1 MLFSDTEPPAP
12 MEETSMMEEC
22 QGALDE
28 ESAAKI
34 PELEVE
40 EQSQV
45 QGMTLDEWKT
55 FKNKADQSLPSISGS
70 RSPQCRPRQ
79 W

>member
-1 MLFSDTEPPAP
+1 

-40 EQSQV
+40 EVNQV
-45 QGMTLDEWKT
+45 QETTLEEWKT
-55 FKNKADQSLPSISGS
+55 FKNKPDQSMSSMCGS
-70 RSPQCRPRQ
+70 RKPQFLPRQ